1 MKLLQLPA
9 LLVFSL
15 AASVAVA
22 DHHEMPKL
30 NAEVHECTLKGNAT
44 LSDVL
49 SFARSEFSDWAEKSS
64 LNLRTFIW
72 EPVAVAP
79 PYDQA
84 DLRWVNYFPS
94 WGDYAK
100 ANTAWR
106 APGSADLS
114 AKLLDMVDCKLPAF
128 AQTYMFNRADTP
140 LDEKTILLGKCSFKP
155 GLRLTP
161 ERLAATLKAQDR
173 EGRTTGDLVESFW
186 ITSIG
191 IEGEPWDFLRVTGG
205 SAEAIA
211 EMMDSGNGPDLSR
224 MMANPFS
231 CETDFHR
238 SHTVHW

>member
-1 MKLLQLPA
+1 MKITKFSVLLA
-9 LLVFSL
+9 FSV

-22 DHHEMPKL
+22 DHHEMTGL
-30 NAEVHECTLKGNAT
+30 NAQVHECTLKGNAT
-44 LSDVL
+44 LDDVL
-49 SFARSEFSDWAEKSS
+49 SFARDDFSSWAEGSS
-64 LNLRTFIW
+64 LNMRTFIW

-84 DLRWVNYFPS
+84 DLRWINYYPS

-100 ANTAWR
+100 AEKAWR
-106 APGSADLS
+106 SSGAEGVSS
-114 AKLLDMVDCKLPAF
+114 ELLDMVDCKLPAF
-128 AQTYMFNRADTP
+128 ARTFLFNSADTP
-140 LDEKTILLGKCSFKP
+140 MDEKTILLGKCSFKP
-155 GLRLTP
+155 GLTLTP

-173 EGRTTGDLVESFW
+173 EGRTTGDLIESFW

-211 EMMDSGNGPDLSR
+211 EMMDSGSFDLSR
-224 MMANPFS
+224 QMANPFS

-238 SHTVHW
+238 SHAVR